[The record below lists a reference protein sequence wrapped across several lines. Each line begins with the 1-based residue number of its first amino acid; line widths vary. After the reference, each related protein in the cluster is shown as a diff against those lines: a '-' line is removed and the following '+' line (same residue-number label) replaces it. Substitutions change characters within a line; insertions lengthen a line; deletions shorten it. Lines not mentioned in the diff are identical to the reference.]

1 MASISKTRVPPF
13 LVLVAAFAAALALFA
28 LVNRGAS
35 ELAPAAPPGDAGTS
49 LAAAARSTDARI
61 AQLQRAVRAQPQHA
75 EASAALGL
83 SYLQKVRE
91 SGDASF
97 YARAD
102 AVLRDA
108 LRRAPA
114 NLDALVGMGE
124 LALARHDFRAALGW
138 GERARAAHPGPLAPY
153 PILVDANVELGR
165 YGVAEHELQRLV
177 DLKPSLAAYARV
189 AYLREL
195 HGDLAG
201 AVAAMRRAVSAGG
214 GAPENVAYVQT
225 LLGNLEFER
234 GRLGAARA
242 AYGSAL
248 AGVAGYAPAAA
259 GLAQID
265 AARGRFARAIARLRR
280 VVARL
285 PLPQYV
291 VALGETELAAGRT
304 RSARR
309 DLALVR
315 AEQRLLRA
323 NGVDTDVDVALFQA
337 NHGSAAS
344 AVSLARRAW
353 AQAPSTRSADALG
366 WALTRG
372 GRPAEGY
379 AWGRRALRLG
389 SRDATL
395 LYHAGMSAAAA
406 GRVPA
411 ARALLR
417 RAIALNPRFSALYGP
432 RAERT
437 LRGLR

>member
-1 MASISKTRVPPF
+1 MASISKTRIPTF
-13 LVLVAAFAAALALFA
+13 LVLCAAFAAAVALFA
-28 LVNRGAS
+28 LVDRSA
-35 ELAPAAPPGDAGTS
+35 ELGPPAPPGDAGNS

-61 AQLQRAVRAQPQHA
+61 VQLQRAVRAQPQHA
-75 EASAALGL
+75 EAPAALGL

-97 YARAD
+97 YGRAD
-102 AVLRDA
+102 AVLHDA
-108 LRRAPA
+108 LARAPA

-153 PILVDANVELGR
+153 PILVDADVELGR
-165 YGVAEHELQRLV
+165 YGVAERELQHLV

-201 AVAAMRRAVSAGG
+201 AVAAMGRAVSAGG

-234 GRLGAARA
+234 GRLAAARR

-265 AARGRFARAIARLRR
+265 AARGRFGRAIARLRR

-291 VALGETELAAGRT
+291 VALGETELAAGRP
-304 RSARR
+304 RRARR

-337 NHGSAAS
+337 NHGSAAR
-344 AVSLARRAW
+344 AVALARRAW

-372 GRPAEGY
+372 GRPVEGY

-389 SRDATL
+389 SRDASM

-406 GRVPA
+406 RRAPA

-432 RAERT
+432 RAERA
-437 LRGLR
+437 LRKLR